1 MNQCLEYSQR
11 YLTLKTKRRN
21 LPWIPLDTI
30 PSDIRASRK
39 HDLLNSSESTAT
51 FPTNSSPC
59 QGINCHCQFEQSEWK
74 LPAKVTPLSYKSDRD
89 RILNISRGNFS
100 FPSRTICRRM
110 HPRFKNE
117 KPSGT
122 RASRCLLKFLTA
134 TCALRGCSIN

>member
-1 MNQCLEYSQR
+1 MSGIFSTIR
-11 YLTLKTKRRN
+11 RKTKRRN

-74 LPAKVTPLSYKSDRD
+74 LPVKVTPLV
-89 RILNISRGNFS
+89 
-100 FPSRTICRRM
+100 
-110 HPRFKNE
+110 
-117 KPSGT
+117 
-122 RASRCLLKFLTA
+122 
-134 TCALRGCSIN
+134 INQIETGS